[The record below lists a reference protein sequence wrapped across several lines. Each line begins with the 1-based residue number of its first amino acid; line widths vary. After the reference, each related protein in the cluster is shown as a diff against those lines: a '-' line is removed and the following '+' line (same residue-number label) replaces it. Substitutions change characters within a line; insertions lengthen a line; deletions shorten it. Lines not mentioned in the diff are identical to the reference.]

1 MSAPKITLN
10 QQTISCEPG
19 QSLLDAMLRANVD
32 IPHGCRQGICQSCM
46 LLSLND
52 APPPEAQHGL
62 KELLRQQNRFLAC
75 LCYPKQDMSVDFG
88 STSDLFATAKVIGK
102 RALNDETLLLTL
114 HCDQAMNFYAGQF
127 VNLKRADGLT
137 RSYSIANSRI
147 HANRLSFHIRR
158 LAGGRFS
165 EWVHRELRIGD
176 DIDVSDPQGEC
187 YYQPGNPDQNMLLIG
202 TGSGLAPLAGI
213 VEEALH
219 HGHRGEIRL
228 YHGSREV
235 TGLYWVEEMRQL
247 ADRYPNFNYTPCVS
261 RGDSPPGFAQGRAN
275 EVAMKAH
282 VDLKHWRVYLC
293 GHPEMVNQS
302 KRQAYLLGCGLSDI
316 HSDAFHVASPTLD

>member
-1 MSAPKITLN
+1 MSARKITLN
-10 QQTISCEPG
+10 QHTISCEPEE
-19 QSLLDAMLRANVD
+19 SLLDALLRAHVD
-32 IPHGCRQGICQSCM
+32 IPHGCRQGVCQSCM
-46 LLSLND
+46 LLSLNG
-52 APPPEAQHGL
+52 APPPEAQNGL
-62 KELLRQQNRFLAC
+62 KETLRQQHRFLAC

-88 STSDLFATAKVIGK
+88 STSDLFTPAKVIGK

-114 HCDQAMNFYAGQF
+114 HCDEAMDYYAGQF

-137 RSYSIANSRI
+137 RSYSIANSRT
-147 HANRLSFHIRR
+147 HANKLSFHIRR

-165 EWVHRELRIGD
+165 EWAHRELKVGD
-176 DIDVSDPQGEC
+176 DIEVSDPQGFC
-187 YYQPGNPDQNMLLIG
+187 YYLPGNQDQNMLLIG

-228 YHGSREV
+228 YHGSREM
-235 TGLYWVEEMRQL
+235 TGLYWLEEMRQW
-247 ADRYPNFNYTPCVS
+247 AERHPNFHYTPCVS
-261 RGDSPPGFAQGRAN
+261 RGDSPPGFATGRAN

-282 VDLKHWRVYLC
+282 ANLKHWRVYLC

-316 HSDAFHVASPTLD
+316 LSDAFHVASPTFD